1 MRPFSYERATDLA
14 QAVRLGQRTG
24 QGQTD
29 APVQFLAGGTTLFD
43 LMKLDVMVP
52 DHLVDLTPLR
62 ADHAAITPGEDG
74 LHLGALARM
83 SHVAAH
89 PVVRSDYPVLA
100 ESLQL
105 AASAQ
110 LRNMATLGGNVLQ
123 RTRCTYFRDPTWAAC
138 NKRNPGSGCAALTGF
153 NRNHAVLGTDTSC
166 IAQYPGD
173 WAVALIALE
182 AEIDLTGQDG
192 TRRLPF
198 ASLHRSPEGQPH
210 LETNLRPGE
219 VITGF
224 FIPANAWAQR
234 SVYVKVRDRASYEFA
249 IASAAVPVG
258 ITAQAA
264 APQPVG
270 TAIAPPPTAPGPIE
284 TGDGTRANRAAYRV
298 VARRPSS
305 PIDPAVACSG
315 HRPGTAP
322 MRAGAAV
329 PPWPE
334 RIEPGAAPRRTP
346 WYCVAAW
353 IPNLPGRRWCLPRG
367 DSAGSSGPTA
377 AGGRSIDGSGVAS

>member
-1 MRPFSYERATDLA
+1 MRPFSYARATDLA
-14 QAVRLGQRTG
+14 QAVRLGQHTG

-29 APVQFLAGGTTLFD
+29 APIQFLAGGTTLFD

-52 DHLVDLTPLR
+52 EHIVDLTPLR

-74 LHLGALARM
+74 LRLGALARM

-123 RTRCTYFRDPTWAAC
+123 RTRCTYFRDPSWAAC

-173 WAVALIALE
+173 FAVALMALE
-182 AEIDLTGQDG
+182 AEIDLTGPDG

-219 VITGF
+219 VVTGF
-224 FIPANAWAQR
+224 FIPASAWAQR

-249 IASAAVPVG
+249 IAAAAVALEMDGDEVRQVRIGLGGMAYRPWRAHGAEAVLTG
-258 ITAQAA
+258 KPLTEAA
-264 APQPVG
+264 AEAAGRTAMEGAVG
-270 TAIAPPPTAPGPIE
+270 HGHNDYKLALGQQTVVRALMQAKAMPIPGP
-284 TGDGTRANRAAYRV
+284 T
-298 VARRPSS
+298 PS
-305 PIDPAVACSG
+305 
-315 HRPGTAP
+315 RKT
-322 MRAGAAV
+322 
-329 PPWPE
+329 
-334 RIEPGAAPRRTP
+334 
-346 WYCVAAW
+346 
-353 IPNLPGRRWCLPRG
+353 
-367 DSAGSSGPTA
+367 
-377 AGGRSIDGSGVAS
+377 